1 MGTST
6 EISIKQGLSKREA
19 LALTRLAGQNKTVV
33 TITDI
38 EHSVNISYDAA
49 KKLAHNLVQK
59 NGLTE

>member
-59 NGLTE
+59 MA